1 MALTATYTASLRTLS
16 YTAEG
21 VIDSSEATQEYYTAG
36 ANRVGLLH
44 FPGMNMTNK
53 VITGIQITA
62 TASRAGYGL
71 GRDKVVYLRASNYQ
85 ATSQSGVKGSAF
97 VGASLGTFVGQFY
110 GNTSSYTLSGG
121 LLTNLAN
128 YFAAGNNTVLLYNPD
143 PEQYPFLL
151 CAGTRIPNA
160 LHSRLHD
167 VPWER
172 SLLPDPVVEMS
183 MEDAERL
190 GIELGDPVEITTSV
204 GSLTFQ
210 ALPTA
215 TVQPGEVYIY
225 HGYRE
230 LDINSILDGA
240 ALDPYSGFPA
250 YRSACCNVRRK

>member
-1 MALTATYTASLRTLS
+1 MADYAII
-16 YTAEG
+16 G
-21 VIDSSEATQEYYTAG
+21 FG
-36 ANRVGLLH
+36 C
-44 FPGMNMTNK
+44 
-53 VITGIQITA
+53 
-62 TASRAGYGL
+62 AGYYGAKAIRENDPD
-71 GRDKVVYLRASNYQ
+71 GTIAVYSEHGY
-85 ATSQSGVKGSAF
+85 S
-97 VGASLGTFVGQFY
+97 
-110 GNTSSYTLSGG
+110 
-121 LLTNLAN
+121 
-128 YFAAGNNTVLLYNPD
+128 LYNPD

-160 LHSRLHD
+160 LHFRLHD

-230 LDINSILDGA
+230 LDINSVLDGA

>member
-128 YFAAGNNTVLLYNPD
+128 YFAAGNNTLILYNPD
-143 PEQYPFLL
+143 PEQSSQVYSKNYLKWT
-151 CAGTRIPNA
+151 AA
-160 LHSRLHD
+160 S
-167 VPWER
+167 
-172 SLLPDPVVEMS
+172 
-183 MEDAERL
+183 
-190 GIELGDPVEITTSV
+190 ITIT
-204 GSLTFQ
+204 
-210 ALPTA
+210 
-215 TVQPGEVYIY
+215 Y
-225 HGYRE
+225 
-230 LDINSILDGA
+230 
-240 ALDPYSGFPA
+240 
-250 YRSACCNVRRK
+250 

>member
-1 MALTATYTASLRTLS
+1 MEELRA
-16 YTAEG
+16 AEG
-21 VIDSSEATQEYYTAG
+21 PIKVPGVTPYEVGSILERGVNTPTGKLELYSERIAAHPEW
-36 ANRVGLLH
+36 GLDAL
-44 FPGMNMTNK
+44 PTY
-53 VITGIQITA
+53 
-62 TASRAGYGL
+62 RPP
-71 GRDKVVYLRASNYQ
+71 
-85 ATSQSGVKGSAF
+85 
-97 VGASLGTFVGQFY
+97 
-110 GNTSSYTLSGG
+110 
-121 LLTNLAN
+121 
-128 YFAAGNNTVLLYNPD
+128 YNPD

>member
-1 MALTATYTASLRTLS
+1 MRSGSILERGVNTPTGKLELYSERIAAHPEWGLDALPTYR
-16 YTAEG
+16 
-21 VIDSSEATQEYYTAG
+21 
-36 ANRVGLLH
+36 
-44 FPGMNMTNK
+44 PP
-53 VITGIQITA
+53 
-62 TASRAGYGL
+62 
-71 GRDKVVYLRASNYQ
+71 
-85 ATSQSGVKGSAF
+85 
-97 VGASLGTFVGQFY
+97 
-110 GNTSSYTLSGG
+110 
-121 LLTNLAN
+121 
-128 YFAAGNNTVLLYNPD
+128 YNPD

-215 TVQPGEVYIY
+215 TVQPG
-225 HGYRE
+225 R
-230 LDINSILDGA
+230 SISIMAIGNWISTA
-240 ALDPYSGFPA
+240 FWT
-250 YRSACCNVRRK
+250 VRRWTPIRDSRPIAAPAAM